1 MDTQEAAFYDPGKI
15 IARNYVNKNYSML
28 RKINYY
34 KLTVIDKEMKK
45 EKCLLA

>member
-1 MDTQEAAFYDPGKI
+1 MDTQEAASYDPGKI

-34 KLTVIDKEMKK
+34 RLTVIGKETKK